1 MSKLSTLLIE
11 RRQDLIRFLKFCFV
25 GVIGTFIDFG
35 TFNLMH
41 HVLGVHQVPS
51 NTLSV
56 SAAIVNNYLWSRYW
70 VYAETKNHQGGK
82 KFVRFVVVSTIA
94 WALNTS
100 ILWSTDH
107 WILGERG
114 LLAGLVSRL
123 AAAVGMEHHV
133 FSSNAAKVIAT
144 NIVLF
149 WNFFANRFWTFRD
162 VDQREPITELAQDSA
177 VSDGVPRADKLH
189 PADEVPSR

>member
-11 RRQDLIRFLKFCFV
+11 RRKDLIRFLKFCFV
-25 GVIGTFIDFG
+25 GVVGTFIDFG

-70 VYAETKNHQGGK
+70 VYAETKNQQGGK
-82 KFVRFVVVSTIA
+82 KFARFIVVSIIA

-100 ILWSTDH
+100 ILWSTDR

-114 LLAGLVSRL
+114 LLAGLVARL
-123 AAAVGMEHHV
+123 AATVGIEHRV

-149 WNFFANRFWTFRD
+149 WNFFANRFWTFSD
-162 VDQREPITELAQDSA
+162 VDQCEPTTQSAQGS
-177 VSDGVPRADKLH
+177 VLSDGVH
-189 PADEVPSR
+189 PEVPSP